1 MLMISSPP
9 RANPD
14 DGTVQSLKDRLVSVQ
29 GVTMELK
36 REEFIAWVR
45 FGLVLSRWSA
55 KSWQSMYGPW
65 SVYSSLLELT
75 VMHNI
80 LSSG

>member
-1 MLMISSPP
+1 MLIISSPP
-9 RANPD
+9 RADPD

-36 REEFIAWVR
+36 REEFIAWVW

-55 KSWQSMYGPW
+55 KSWQSMYGLHGLYAVPYW
-65 SVYSSLLELT
+65 SLR
-75 VMHNI
+75 
-80 LSSG
+80 